1 MKIGLS
7 LSDLDEI
14 TLGMLLDIIKAFTGE
29 DNNTV
34 DEKYSRLKSIE
45 KIVENGYNNGEIS
58 KEKYENYKKS
68 LEEYEGAS

>member
-1 MKIGLS
+1 MGLS

-14 TLGMLLDIIKAFTGE
+14 TLGMLLDIIRAFAGE
-29 DNNTV
+29 DDSIV

-45 KIVENGYNNGEIS
+45 KMVENGYKNGEIS